1 MSKIDQKIY
10 QVHSLLNGSVIP
22 HDQEVAPELSAV
34 FPRVLQAPAPC
45 VPGDQLVAPVPPPLP
60 AGVRAA
66 GQGEPLLGVTRRLPG
81 EADVV

>member
-66 GQGEPLLGVTRRLPG
+66 GQGEHLLGVTRRLPG